1 MPITDARYRYCH
13 KAVITVNT
21 YLVLDCSS
29 SSTMATIRCNW
40 KPVAELLAD
49 FELDSV
55 WQQLI
60 CTGHDSESETL
71 VALRHVDIMR
81 MSHP

>member
-1 MPITDARYRYCH
+1 
-13 KAVITVNT
+13 
-21 YLVLDCSS
+21 
-29 SSTMATIRCNW
+29 MATIRCNW